1 VTPGSSDDGWS
12 AAELAALDA
21 AAELEIAVPRPDGS
35 LRRWT
40 PIWVVRVDERVYV
53 RTWQRRETG
62 WYGHAVVSG
71 RARIR
76 VPGLTAE
83 VVVED
88 VGRAVQVDVDAAYRA
103 KYGGAGATSVVTE
116 AAAEST
122 LRLAPDR

>member
-1 VTPGSSDDGWS
+1 MTAGWS

-40 PIWVVRVDERVYV
+40 PIWVVRVDDRVYV

-62 WYGHAVVSG
+62 WYGHAVASG

-76 VPGLTAE
+76 VPGLA
-83 VVVED
+83 VDVLVED
-88 VGRAVQVDVDAAYRA
+88 VGRAAQAEVDAAYRA
-103 KYGGAGATSVVTE
+103 SYSDAGATSVVTG

-122 LRLAPDR
+122 LRLRPDR